1 MYNTIIFFTVLKEEL
16 IEKDKVLLSQYTANV
31 SYIQEKILGISHS
44 LILDQEMQH
53 YLKEYSKSND
63 LFIENRI
70 EEKLVSTVTFADFIH
85 SAIIVVVDG
94 KNISQRTYPGGDD
107 IQRNMNLDINYQKE
121 RYFFSD
127 PFTARTIRGT
137 VDFVSFVHIFPDI
150 EVISNILGHLVINID
165 HDLLEKELNTGG
177 SDDFDALV
185 ILNKN
190 KKVIMQKGEP
200 IDLSVFT
207 FGDDNFVESSQGFA
221 YINENLYD
229 DWTVIAYKSYESV
242 YSRLQYIYLFVIITI
257 LSSIAVIIF
266 INTSIIASITKP
278 ITKLT
283 NAMKKK

>member
-1 MYNTIIFFTVLKEEL
+1 M
-16 IEKDKVLLSQYTANV
+16 
-31 SYIQEKILGISHS
+31 
-44 LILDQEMQH
+44 
-53 YLKEYSKSND
+53 
-63 LFIENRI
+63 
-70 EEKLVSTVTFADFIH
+70 
-85 SAIIVVVDG
+85 G
-94 KNISQRTYPGGDD
+94 KNISQRTYPGDD

-165 HDLLEKELNTGG
+165 HDLLEKELNTG

-283 NAMKKK
+283 NAMKKVTKGDLQVSVSCTSGDEIQLLTEGFNNMLLDIQNYIDQIIENEKRQKKDAD